1 MSVESTID
9 LIIQY
14 IPHIVTFCSAVAAIT
29 PMPKAEGI
37 LKTIMKI
44 VDVLA
49 INVGHAKD
57 K

>member
-14 IPHIVTFCSAVAAIT
+14 IPHIVTFFSAIAAIT
-29 PMPKAEGI
+29 PTPKAEGI